1 MFNVTVIDAK
11 KSLIRIAI
19 LIFTIIS
26 VFGATKI
33 VTKFKTSEILQ
44 INISEKLIKCLNSEI
59 PAIESTYYQA
69 NNMIKEDEEEEIETF
84 VGKILGIELA
94 KIEIP
99 KGELIS
105 ILLQILGCNKVN
117 HLISDFVSIFFM

>member
-1 MFNVTVIDAK
+1 MPVVVLNLNNSLVVNNLFLPNCNSFIRLSYI
-11 KSLIRIAI
+11 KSIP
-19 LIFTIIS
+19 
-26 VFGATKI
+26 
-33 VTKFKTSEILQ
+33 FKTS
-44 INISEKLIKCLNSEI
+44 
-59 PAIESTYYQA
+59 
-69 NNMIKEDEEEEIETF
+69 
-84 VGKILGIELA
+84 IELA